1 MERLRSGMCKEPELE
16 EEFSESVS
24 SSADGEVPKDL
35 PPPKKPTPR
44 LCGSNYP
51 LSILFVVVNEFCER
65 FSLYGM
71 KAVLTLYLTNFL
83 HWDDDLSTAIFH
95 AFTGLAYFTP
105 VMGALIADSW
115 LGKFKTIIIL
125 SIVYVIGHIVKSIG
139 AIPTV
144 GDQKLHV
151 ILSMFGLFLIALG
164 TGGIKP
170 CVAAF
175 GGDQFE
181 EEHASE
187 RRNFFSFFYLSIN
200 AGSLLSTIITPMLRA
215 DVQCFGGD
223 CYALAFGVP
232 AALMVLA
239 LVVFIS
245 GSGLYKKLPPRGN
258 IWGEVCSCVGFS
270 LVNRWRHRG
279 KKYPKREH
287 WLDWAREKY
296 PKELIEEI
304 KMVTRVLFLYLP
316 LPMFWALFDQQGS
329 RWTLQATRMN
339 SNFGGFIIQP
349 DQMQTLNAFLIVTFI
364 PLFDMGI
371 YPLIGKCK
379 INLTPLRRMTVGM
392 VLASMAFVAAAIV
405 EVEVQRTVMPE
416 PVTNESYIQFLN
428 LADKNINVTLQG
440 QDGFPIT
447 MAPFQDPDNYSKLQL
462 NSPSQIFSFD
472 LKYENVNTSCL
483 LNISER
489 QAYSIL
495 LYKEGKTLHCK
506 LLEDETLKPQKGR
519 ATVRII
525 NAFTEDINVTLG
537 DVNFGRVNKSLS
549 SSQYAIMDRGQYK
562 AIVKAGT
569 KTYALDVGLIDFGA
583 AYTIILT
590 KMPGNASFKSWKT
603 EDIKANVMHVAW
615 QIPQYVLMSAGEVMF
630 SITGVEFSYTQA
642 PLNMKAVLQ
651 SGWLLT
657 VAFGNVLVLIV
668 AKAAYVEQW
677 AEFVLFAC
685 LLFAVCIIFSIMAYF
700 YKYVDSEELVKKDL
714 DKEEDIPPPY
724 TDIILN
730 TVNKQTKM

>member
-1 MERLRSGMCKEPELE
+1 MVKNRI
-16 EEFSESVS
+16 VS
-24 SSADGEVPKDL
+24 SPTDGEVQKDL
-35 PPPKKPTPR
+35 SQPKKETQK

-65 FSLYGM
+65 FSFYGM
-71 KAVLTLYLTNFL
+71 KAVLTLYFTSFL
-83 HWDDDLSTAIFH
+83 HWDDNLSTAIYH
-95 AFTGLAYFTP
+95 AFSGLAYFTP

-125 SIVYVIGHIVKSIG
+125 SIVYVIGHIVKSVG

-144 GDQKLHV
+144 GDQKMHV
-151 ILSMFGLFLIALG
+151 VLSMFGLFLIALG

-181 EEHASE
+181 EEHATE
-187 RRNFFSFFYLSIN
+187 RRKFFSFFYLSIN

-232 AALMVLA
+232 AALMVVA

-245 GSGLYKKLPPRGN
+245 GSGLYKKLPPQGN
-258 IWGEVCSCVGFS
+258 ILVGVCKCVGFS
-270 LVNRWRHRG
+270 IANRWRHRG
-279 KKYPKREH
+279 KTYPKREH

-296 PKELIEEI
+296 PKQLIKEI

-349 DQMQTLNAFLIVTFI
+349 DQMQTINALLIVTFI
-364 PLFDMGI
+364 PIFDMGI
-371 YPLIGKCK
+371 YPLFRKCN
-379 INLTPLRRMTVGM
+379 IDLTPLKRMTIGM
-392 VLASMAFVAAAIV
+392 ILAAVAFVAATAV
-405 EVEVQRTVMPE
+405 EIEVQSTVMPE
-416 PVTNESYIQFLN
+416 PAATESYIQFLN
-428 LADKNINVTLQG
+428 LADKDINITLQG
-440 QDGFPIT
+440 HNNFPVT
-447 MAPFQDPDNYSKLQL
+447 MAPFQDPDNYIKLNL
-462 NSPSQIFSFD
+462 NSPSQSFSFD
-472 LKYENVNTSCL
+472 LQYGNVKTKCSQ
-483 LNISER
+483 NISEME
-489 QAYSIL
+489 AYSVA
-495 LYKEGKTLHCK
+495 LYKEGTTLHCK
-506 LLEDETLKPQKGR
+506 LLQDEKVKPQKGK
-519 ATVRII
+519 ATVRIV
-525 NAFTEDINVTLG
+525 NAYTEDMNITLG
-537 DVNFGRVNKSLS
+537 EVDFGRVNKSLG

-562 AIVKAGT
+562 AMCKVGT
-569 KTYALDVGLIDFGA
+569 TSYDLDVGLIDFGA
-583 AYTIILT
+583 AYTIILD
-590 KMPGNASFKSWKT
+590 KKPGDASLRFWKT
-603 EDIKANVMHVAW
+603 EDIKANVVHIAW

-630 SITGVEFSYTQA
+630 SITGVEFSYSQA

-668 AKAAYVEQW
+668 AKAAYMKQW

-685 LLFAVCIIFSIMAYF
+685 LLFAVSIIFSIMAHF
-700 YKYVDSEELVKKDL
+700 YTYVDSAELERTEE
-714 DKEEDIPPPY
+714 DKEEEIPTPNKDIS
-724 TDIILN
+724 LN
-730 TVNKQTKM
+730 TVSKQTNM